1 MTWLNRGTLHLV
13 RTEDYRWLHR
23 LTAHRVLPRV
33 QTRLRGLGVGARDEE
48 RGVAVVVEA
57 LADDG
62 PLSREQLRDRL
73 DAAGV
78 PTAGQALVHVLAA
91 ASLRGLV
98 VRGPVVDGRH
108 AFVSVASWLGREP
121 AG

>member
-1 MTWLNRGTLHLV
+1 M
-13 RTEDYRWLHR
+13 
-23 LTAHRVLPRV
+23 
-33 QTRLRGLGVGARDEE
+33 
-48 RGVAVVVEA
+48 AVVVEA

-62 PLSREQLRDRL
+62 PLSREQFRDRL

-108 AFVSVASWLGREP
+108 AFVSVAHLAGARTGGRVTIP
-121 AG
+121 TRMPTSAGWPCGTWTATGRPPPPTSSHGRV